1 MVGQQVD
8 AMANPDHLAK
18 LNEGVEAWNQ
28 WREEHPGILVD
39 LSSADFGGTD
49 FTGANFS
56 RSKLVDTCFDK
67 ADLSE
72 ATLKDAVATRAS
84 LKEARLIRAVLSN
97 SDFRDAD
104 ISNALLYEARLSF
117 TNLPRTNLK
126 KANLDWTDLRSAN
139 LSQANLEEASLYGG
153 NLNSA
158 ILTEACLNGAYLHE
172 ATLVNAVLN
181 NSDFSCANILATV
194 FDNNDL
200 QLVKGLE
207 AVRHNGPSA
216 IGVLTILRSQGK
228 IPESFLRGAGIP
240 NDFII
245 YAKSLATNP
254 IEYYS
259 CFISYSTKDQ
269 AFADRLYADLQNKG
283 VRCWFA
289 PHDIQGG
296 RKLHEQIDEAIRLHD
311 KLLLIL
317 SPHSMESEWVKTE
330 IAKACK
336 REVRDQRRALF
347 PILLAPF
354 ETLRDW
360 ECFDADTGK
369 DSAREIRE
377 YFIPDFSNWKNH
389 DSYQEAFK
397 RLISDLKAS
406 DATRLPA
413 TQPTHPK

>member
-1 MVGQQVD
+1 MMVAQNVD
-8 AMANPDHLAK
+8 AMASPEHLAK
-18 LNEGVEAWNQ
+18 LKSGVDAWNQ
-28 WREEHPGILVD
+28 WREERPRIIPD
-39 LSSADFGGTD
+39 LSSADLGGADLTGVN
-49 FTGANFS
+49 FTKSELAYAC
-56 RSKLVDTCFDK
+56 LDK

-72 ATLKDAVATRAS
+72 AVLKNVVATRAS
-84 LKEARLIRAVLSN
+84 LKETRLIRTVLSD
-97 SDFRDAD
+97 SDFSEAD

-117 TNLPRTNLK
+117 ANLQRANLS
-126 KANLDWTDLRSAN
+126 KANLDWSDLRSAN
-139 LSQANLEEASLYGG
+139 LSQTNLEEASLYAA
-153 NLNSA
+153 N
-158 ILTEACLNGAYLHE
+158 LNGAILMNACLRGSYLHE
-172 ATLVNAVLN
+172 ATLVNTVLN
-181 NSDFSCANILATV
+181 NSDFSGANILATV

-207 AVRHNGPSA
+207 AVRHNGSSA
-216 IGVLTILRSQGK
+216 IGVLTVLRSNGK

-254 IEYYS
+254 IQFYS

-269 AFADRLYADLQNKG
+269 DFADRLYADLQNKG

-330 IAKACK
+330 IAKARK
-336 REVRDQRRALF
+336 RELRDQRRVLF
-347 PILLAPF
+347 PIRLAPF

-377 YFIPDFSNWKNH
+377 YFIPDFSHWKNH
-389 DSYQEAFK
+389 DSYQEAFQ
-397 RLISDLKAS
+397 RLLSDLKAS
-406 DATRLPA
+406 DSKL
-413 TQPTHPK
+413 K